1 MTNPVIQTARL
12 VLPFYLGTKG
22 GDMKHQRE
30 TYTNTL
36 MVSTGALGDKPAL
49 KEILLDIGRAL
60 LKGRKNRLLSN
71 GTRQLFMRSDF
82 EYPTGL
88 GITEGHLDAAVKV
101 LQAWNLLDCPMI
113 LSEDATAQ
121 QCRADVMGVNDETL
135 IFGFNGPTLVIK
147 TAADFKKLVE
157 DNQASYATLLY
168 VYTLVPLVPGA
179 PYLPLFAFSHD
190 GSKRTFTPAL
200 IKTIWRWIIHASTA
214 SWH

>member
-1 MTNPVIQTARL
+1 
-12 VLPFYLGTKG
+12 
-22 GDMKHQRE
+22 
-30 TYTNTL
+30 

-71 GTRQLFMRSDF
+71 GTRQLFMRVLNHSGSQVHDWLSKLLLGPNVRTTQKYRSDF